1 MLVESDHNFFV
12 AKMLLMYTIITEKS
26 LQRLTFQSVVL
37 HVYIFYFIACLI
49 LEDKIVFRI
58 FKK

>member
-12 AKMLLMYTIITEKS
+12 AKMFLMYTIITEKS
-26 LQRLTFQSVVL
+26 LQRLAFQSVVL

-49 LEDKIVFRI
+49 LEDKI
-58 FKK
+58 K

>member
-49 LEDKIVFRI
+49 LEDKIVYRI